1 MIEGMSAFANH
12 TTSLLRRDLAVA
24 ATGRGGGSSPAAPA
38 PSTLVPARDT
48 LDPKYTWDLTSIF
61 PSWESWEAAF
71 AELDRGIE
79 AYKKYE
85 GTLAQG
91 PDQLLRALRDR
102 DTLAQLSYKVWYYPS
117 LQYDEDQRNN
127 TINARRQ
134 RVQLLIAKW
143 QQATSWFQ
151 PELLKLPL
159 ALVRTWMDETP
170 ELAVYRFAIEE
181 VFRLQAHV
189 LDEQGEKLLSLT
201 ERIGSVPKDS
211 YAALSTADA
220 RFPTITLSTG
230 ETTQVSYGQYRKLLA
245 TCRSQ
250 ADRRLAYEALYD
262 TYTASLNTYAAI
274 YNGVMHGDWFEARAR
289 GYKTTLDAALFG
301 NAIPTSVVENL
312 IRETKNS
319 VGPFRRYHQ
328 LRKRVLQLKD
338 YYVFD
343 AFVPLVDYD
352 VKYAYDDVLDWI
364 VEAVAPLGPEYQ
376 ARVRRAFSERWIDVY
391 ENQGKRSGAYSA
403 PVYGANPY
411 MLLNYND
418 TLDAVF
424 TLAHELGH
432 SMHTMLS
439 HETQPFVYA
448 GYTIFVAEVPSTL
461 NEALLLDL
469 MLARAKT
476 REERVVLLQ
485 HAIDGIVG
493 TFYNQ
498 VLFADFELE
507 AHRLVE
513 QDQPITSETLSGI
526 YAKLLGEYWGDALSA
541 EPRAQHTWARIP
553 HFFQSP
559 YYVYQYATCF
569 ASTAKLMEEIGSE
582 DPAVRKAAVDRYLNL
597 LQSGGSDHPMELLKR
612 AGVDLSRP
620 ETVRAVSSQL
630 DGLVD
635 RLEREIG

>member
-1 MIEGMSAFANH
+1 M
-12 TTSLLRRDLAVA
+12 TS
-24 ATGRGGGSSPAAPA
+24 AAPA
-38 PSTLVPARDT
+38 ALVPAREAIDT
-48 LDPKYTWDLTSIF
+48 KYTWDLSSIF
-61 PSWESWEAAF
+61 ASWEAWEAAF
-71 AELDRGIE
+71 NELDRGIE
-79 AYKKYE
+79 AYKVYE

-91 PDQLLRALRDR
+91 PEQLLRALRDR
-102 DTLAQLSYKVWYYPS
+102 DALGQLSYKVWYYPS

-127 TINARRQ
+127 TVNARRQ

-143 QQATSWFQ
+143 QQASSWFH

-159 ALVRTWMDETP
+159 ATVREWLTSAP
-170 ELAVYRFAIEE
+170 GLAEYRFAIEE

-189 LDEQGEKLLSLT
+189 LNEQGEKLLSLSD
-201 ERIGSVPKDS
+201 RVGSVPRDA

-245 TCRSQ
+245 TCRAQ

-262 TYTASLNTYAAI
+262 TYINTLNTYATI

-301 NAIPTSVVENL
+301 NNIPTTVVENL
-312 IRETKNS
+312 IGETKQS
-319 VGPFRRYHQ
+319 VQAFRRYHR
-328 LRKRVLQLKD
+328 LRKRVLGLSD

-343 AFVPLVDYD
+343 AFIPLVDHD
-352 VKYAYDDVLDWI
+352 VKYAYDDVLEWI
-364 VEAVAPLGPEYQ
+364 VEAVAPLGKEYQ
-376 ARVRRAFSERWIDVY
+376 ARVRRAFAERWIDVY

-411 MLLNYND
+411 MLMNYND

-439 HETQPFVYA
+439 HETQPFVYS

-461 NEALLLDL
+461 NEALLLDY
-469 MLARAKT
+469 MLVRART
-476 REERVVLLQ
+476 REERVILLQ
-485 HAIDGIVG
+485 HAIDGIIG

-513 QDQPITSETLSGI
+513 KDQPITSEVLSGI
-526 YAKLLGEYWGDALSA
+526 YGKLLEEYWGDALSPD
-541 EPRAQHTWARIP
+541 PRAQHTWARIP

-569 ASTAKLMEEIGSE
+569 ASTAKLMEEMGGK
-582 DPAVRKAAVDRYLNL
+582 DPFARDRVVKRYLDL
-597 LQSGGSDHPMELLKR
+597 LKSGGSDHPMTLLKS
-612 AGVDLSRP
+612 AGVDLSQP

-630 DGLVD
+630 NGLVD
-635 RLEREIG
+635 RLEQELS

>member
-1 MIEGMSAFANH
+1 MS
-12 TTSLLRRDLAVA
+12 SVA
-24 ATGRGGGSSPAAPA
+24 PP
-38 PSTLVPARDT
+38 PSTLVPAREAIDT
-48 LDPKYTWDLTSIF
+48 KYTWDLTSIF
-61 PSWESWEAAF
+61 SSWEAWEAAF
-71 AELDRGIE
+71 QQLDQGIE
-79 AYKKYE
+79 EYKKYE
-85 GTLAQG
+85 GTLSQG
-91 PDQLLRALRDR
+91 AGQLLLALRDR
-102 DTLAQLSYKVWYYPS
+102 DALGQLSYKVWYYPS

-143 QQATSWFQ
+143 QQATSWFN
-151 PELLKLPL
+151 PELLKMPL
-159 ALVRTWMDETP
+159 DTVRQWLDGSP
-170 ELAVYRFAIEE
+170 DLAVYRFAVEE

-189 LDEQGEKLLSLT
+189 LNEQGERLLSLSD
-201 ERIGSVPKDS
+201 RVGSVPRDA

-230 ETTQVSYGQYRKLLA
+230 ESTQVSYGQYRKLLA

-250 ADRRLAYEALYD
+250 NDRRLAYEALYD
-262 TYTASLNTYAAI
+262 IYTASLNTYAAI
-274 YNGVMHGDWFEARAR
+274 YNGVMHGEWFEARAR
-289 GYKTTLDAALFG
+289 GYRTTLDAALFG

-312 IRETKNS
+312 IRETKAG
-319 VGPFRRYHQ
+319 VAPFRRYHQ
-328 LRKRVLQLKD
+328 LRKRVLGLND

-343 AFVPLVDYD
+343 AFIPLVQHD

-403 PVYGANPY
+403 PVYGGNPY
-411 MLLNYND
+411 MLMNYND
-418 TLDAVF
+418 TLDSVF

-461 NEALLLDL
+461 NEALLLDY
-469 MLARAKT
+469 MLARAKSK
-476 REERVVLLQ
+476 EERIVLLQ
-485 HAIDGIVG
+485 HAIDGIIG

-513 QDQPITSETLSGI
+513 RDQPITSEVLSGI
-526 YAKLLGEYWGDALSA
+526 YGRLLDEYWGDALSSDQ
-541 EPRAQHTWARIP
+541 RAQHTWARIP

-569 ASTAKLMEEIGSE
+569 ASTAKLMAEIGGSNAATRKT
-582 DPAVRKAAVDRYLNL
+582 AVTRYLDL
-597 LQSGGSDHPMELLKR
+597 LRSGGSDHPMTLLKK

-620 ETVRAVSSQL
+620 EAVKAVSSQL

-635 RLEREIG
+635 RLEKELGQ

>member
-1 MIEGMSAFANH
+1 MSASA
-12 TTSLLRRDLAVA
+12 S
-24 ATGRGGGSSPAAPA
+24 A
-38 PSTLVPARDT
+38 PSLVPTRDT
-48 LDPKYTWDLTSIF
+48 IDPKFTWDLSSIF
-61 PSWESWEAAF
+61 ASWEAWDAAF
-71 AELDRGIE
+71 SELDRGID
-79 AYKKYE
+79 AYTKYE

-91 PDQLLRALRDR
+91 PDRLLQALKDR
-102 DTLAQLSYKVWYYPS
+102 DALAQLSYKVWYYPS

-143 QQATSWFQ
+143 QQASSWFQ

-159 ALVRTWMDETP
+159 ATVRGWMAASA
-170 ELAVYRFAIEE
+170 ELATYRFAIEE

-189 LDEQGEKLLSLT
+189 LNEQGEKLLSLAD
-201 ERIGSVPKDS
+201 RVGGVPRDS

-250 ADRRLAYEALYD
+250 EDRRRAYEALYD
-262 TYTASLNTYAAI
+262 TYTATLNTYAAI

-289 GYKTTLDAALFG
+289 GYQTTLDAALFG

-312 IRETKNS
+312 IRETKHG
-319 VGPFRRYHQ
+319 VAPFRRYHQ
-328 LRKRVLQLKD
+328 LRKRVLQLQD

-343 AFVPLVDYD
+343 AFIPLVDFD
-352 VKYAYDDVLDWI
+352 VKYAYEDVLDWI
-364 VEAVAPLGPEYQ
+364 VEAVAPLGAEYQ

-411 MLLNYND
+411 MLMNYND

-461 NEALLLDL
+461 NEALLLDY
-469 MLARAKT
+469 MLQRAKS
-476 REERVVLLQ
+476 REERIVLLQ

-507 AHRLVE
+507 AHRMVE
-513 QDQPITSETLSGI
+513 QDQPITSEVLSGI
-526 YAKLLGEYWGDALSA
+526 YAKLLHEYWGDALSA
-541 EPRAQHTWARIP
+541 DPRAQHTWARIP

-569 ASTAKLMEEIGSE
+569 ASTAKIMEEINSE
-582 DPAVRKAAVDRYLNL
+582 DPATRAAAVDRYLKL
-597 LQSGGSDHPMELLKR
+597 LQSGGSDHPMTLLQR
-612 AGVDLSRP
+612 AGVDLSEP
-620 ETVRAVSSQL
+620 ETVRAVSAQL

-635 RLEREIG
+635 RLERELA

>member
-1 MIEGMSAFANH
+1 MSAFAQFN
-12 TTSLLRRDLAVA
+12 LRELRRDLAEA
-24 ATGRGGGSSPAAPA
+24 AAGRGGESSAAPA
-38 PSTLVPARDT
+38 PSLVPNRES
-48 LDPKYTWDLTSIF
+48 LDPKYTWDLSSIF
-61 PSWESWEAAF
+61 KSWEEWEAAF
-71 AELDRGIE
+71 NELDRGIE

-85 GTLAQG
+85 GTLGQG
-91 PDQLLRALRDR
+91 ASQLLKALKDR
-102 DTLAQLSYKVWYYPS
+102 DALGQLSYRVWYYPS

-134 RVQLLIAKW
+134 RVQLLMAKW
-143 QQATSWFQ
+143 QQATSWFN

-159 ALVRTWMDETP
+159 KTVREWLNENSGLAL
-170 ELAVYRFAIEE
+170 YRFAVEE
-181 VFRLQAHV
+181 VFRLQEHV
-189 LDEQGEKLLSLT
+189 LDEQGERLLSLT
-201 ERIGSVPKDS
+201 DRLGSVPKDS

-220 RFPTITLSTG
+220 KFPTITLSTG
-230 ETTQVSYGQYRKLLA
+230 ETTQVSYGQYRRLLA

-250 ADRRLAYEALYD
+250 EDRRKAYEALYD
-262 TYTASLNTYAAI
+262 TYTTSLNTYAAI

-312 IRETKNS
+312 IRETKNG
-319 VGPFRRYHQ
+319 VAPFRRYHK
-328 LRKRVLQLKD
+328 LRKRVLNLKD

-343 AFVPLVDYD
+343 AFVPLVEYD
-352 VKYAYDDVLDWI
+352 VKYSYEDVLDWI
-364 VEAVAPLGPEYQ
+364 VEAVAPLGSEYQ

-411 MLLNYND
+411 MLMNYND

-461 NEALLLDL
+461 NEALLLEF
-469 MLARAKT
+469 MLARAKSK
-476 REERVVLLQ
+476 EERIVLLQ
-485 HAIDGIVG
+485 HAIDGIIG

-498 VLFADFELE
+498 VLFADFELD

-513 QDQPITSETLSGI
+513 KDQPITSETLSGI
-526 YAKLLGEYWGDALSA
+526 YSKLLGEYWGDALS
-541 EPRAQHTWARIP
+541 PDQRAQHTWARIP

-569 ASTAKLMEEIGSE
+569 ASTAKLMQEIGSK
-582 DPAVRKAAVDRYLNL
+582 DPVKRDAAVDRYLNL
-597 LQSGGSDHPMELLKR
+597 LKSGGSDHPMELLKR
-612 AGVDLSRP
+612 AGVDLSQP
-620 ETVRAVSSQL
+620 ETVKAVSTQL

-635 RLEREIG
+635 KLEREIG

>member
-1 MIEGMSAFANH
+1 MIDNMSA
-12 TTSLLRRDLAVA
+12 S
-24 ATGRGGGSSPAAPA
+24 APA
-38 PSTLVPARDT
+38 SATVVPERSA

-61 PSWESWEAAF
+61 PSWEAWEAAF

-79 AYKKYE
+79 AYKQYE
-85 GTLAQG
+85 GTLGQDAG
-91 PDQLLRALRDR
+91 QLRRALVDR
-102 DTLAQLSYKVWYYPS
+102 DALEQLSYKVWYYPS

-134 RVQLLIAKW
+134 RVQLLMAKW
-143 QQATSWFQ
+143 QQAASWFQ

-159 ALVRTWMDETP
+159 ATVRQWMDASP

-181 VFRLQAHV
+181 VFRLQEHV
-189 LDEQGEKLLSLT
+189 LDERGEKLLSLT
-201 ERIGSVPKDS
+201 QRLGGVPRDS

-220 RFPTITLSTG
+220 KFPTITLSTG
-230 ETTQVSYGQYRKLLA
+230 ERVQVSYGQYRRLLSV
-245 TCRSQ
+245 CRSQ
-250 ADRRLAYEALYD
+250 EDRRKTYEALYD
-262 TYTASLNTYAAI
+262 TYEATLNTYAAI
-274 YNGVMHGDWFEARAR
+274 YNGVMHGEWFEARAR

-301 NAIPTSVVENL
+301 NNIPTSVVENL
-312 IRETKNS
+312 IHETKKG
-319 VGPFRRYHQ
+319 VGAFRRYHQ
-328 LRKRVLQLKD
+328 LRKRVLKLDD

-343 AFVPLVDYD
+343 AFVPLIDVDFKYPYD
-352 VKYAYDDVLDWI
+352 EVLDSI
-364 VEAVAPLGPEYQ
+364 VQAVAPLGAEYQ

-403 PVYGANPY
+403 PVYGSNPY
-411 MLLNYND
+411 MLMNYND

-439 HETQPFVYA
+439 HETQPFVYS

-469 MLARAKT
+469 MLARART
-476 REERVVLLQ
+476 REERIVLLQ
-485 HAIDGIVG
+485 HAIDGIIG
-493 TFYNQ
+493 TYYNQ
-498 VLFADFELE
+498 VLFADFELT
-507 AHRLVE
+507 AHRMVE
-513 QDQPITSETLSGI
+513 QDQPITSDVLSGI
-526 YAKLLGEYWGDALSA
+526 YAKLLTEYWGDALS
-541 EPRAQHTWARIP
+541 PDTRAQHTWSRIP

-569 ASTAKLMEEIGSE
+569 ASTAKLMEEIGSS
-582 DPAVRKAAVDRYLNL
+582 DAKTRAAAVDRYLKL

-612 AGVDLSRP
+612 AGVDLSKP

-635 RLEREIG
+635 RLEKELS

>member
-1 MIEGMSAFANH
+1 MIQGMSPP
-12 TTSLLRRDLAVA
+12 AV
-24 ATGRGGGSSPAAPA
+24 PA
-38 PSTLVPARDT
+38 PSTVVPARESIDA
-48 LDPKYTWDLTSIF
+48 KYTWDLNSIF
-61 PSWESWEAAF
+61 GSWDGWEAAF
-71 AELDRGIE
+71 AELDRGIDS
-79 AYKKYE
+79 YKKYE
-85 GTLAQG
+85 GTLAKG
-91 PDQLLRALRDR
+91 ADQLLSALIDR
-102 DTLAQLSYKVWYYPS
+102 DALGQLSYKVWYYPS

-159 ALVRTWMDETP
+159 ATVREWMDQSP
-170 ELAVYRFAIEE
+170 KLALYRFFIEE
-181 VFRLQAHV
+181 VFRLQEHV
-189 LDEQGEKLLSLT
+189 LNEQGEKLLSLT
-201 ERIGSVPKDS
+201 ERLGSVPKDS

-250 ADRRLAYEALYD
+250 ADRRAAYEALYD

-289 GYKTTLDAALFG
+289 GYQTTLDAALFG

-312 IRETKNS
+312 IREAKNG
-319 VGPFRRYHQ
+319 VAPFRRYHQ
-328 LRKRVLQLKD
+328 LRKKVLQLAD

-364 VEAVAPLGPEYQ
+364 VEAVAPLGSEYQ

-411 MLLNYND
+411 MLMNYND

-461 NEALLLDL
+461 NEALLLDF
-469 MLARAKT
+469 MLARAKS

-513 QDQPITSETLSGI
+513 RDQPITSETLSGI
-526 YAKLLGEYWGDALSA
+526 YSKLLGEYWGDALS
-541 EPRAQHTWARIP
+541 PDQRAQHTWARIP

-569 ASTAKLMEEIGSE
+569 ASTAKLMEEIGGANPSIRST
-582 DPAVRKAAVDRYLNL
+582 AVARYLQM
-597 LQSGGSDHPMELLKR
+597 LQAGGSDHPMTLLKN
-612 AGVDLSRP
+612 AGVNLSSP
-620 ETVRAVSSQL
+620 ETVRAVSAQL

-635 RLEREIG
+635 RLERELA

>member
-1 MIEGMSAFANH
+1 MSAPP
-12 TTSLLRRDLAVA
+12 TV
-24 ATGRGGGSSPAAPA
+24 
-38 PSTLVPARDT
+38 VPARETIDQ
-48 LDPKYTWDLTSIF
+48 KYTWDLTSIF
-61 PSWESWEAAF
+61 SSWEDWEAAF
-71 AELDRGIE
+71 AELDRGIG

-85 GTLAQG
+85 GTLSQG
-91 PDQLLRALRDR
+91 ADQLLRALQDR
-102 DTLAQLSYKVWYYPS
+102 DALAQLSYKVWYYPS

-134 RVQLLIAKW
+134 RVQLLLAKW
-143 QQATSWFQ
+143 QQAASWFQ

-159 ALVRTWMDETP
+159 DAVRKWMDASA
-170 ELAVYRFAIEE
+170 ELAIYRFAIEE

-189 LDEQGEKLLSLT
+189 LDEQGERLLSLT
-201 ERIGSVPKDS
+201 ERVGSVPRDS

-220 RFPTITLSTG
+220 RFPSITLSTG
-230 ETTQVSYGQYRKLLA
+230 ETVQVSYGQYRKLLA
-245 TCRSQ
+245 TCRAQ
-250 ADRRLAYEALYD
+250 EDRQKAYAALYD

-289 GYKTTLDAALFG
+289 GYRTTLDAALFG

-312 IRETKNS
+312 ISETKKG
-319 VGPFRRYHQ
+319 VAPFRRYHQ
-328 LRKRVLQLKD
+328 LRKRVLNLSD

-352 VKYAYDDVLDWI
+352 VKYAYEDVLDWI

-411 MLLNYND
+411 MLMNYND

-461 NEALLLDL
+461 NEALLLDF

-476 REERVVLLQ
+476 REERIVLLQ

-498 VLFADFELE
+498 VLFADFELQ

-513 QDQPITSETLSGI
+513 GDQPITSETLSGM
-526 YAKLLGEYWGDALSA
+526 YQKLLGEYWGDALSA
-541 EPRAQHTWARIP
+541 DPRAQHTWARIP

-569 ASTAKLMEEIGSE
+569 ASTAKLMEEIGSS
-582 DPAVRKAAVDRYLNL
+582 DKTVRNAAVDRYLKM
-597 LQSGGSDHPMELLKR
+597 LQSGGSDHPMELLKK
-612 AGVDLSRP
+612 AGVDLSKP
-620 ETVRAVSSQL
+620 ETVRAVSAQL

-635 RLEREIG
+635 RLERELA

>member
-1 MIEGMSAFANH
+1 MSSAE
-12 TTSLLRRDLAVA
+12 
-24 ATGRGGGSSPAAPA
+24 PA
-38 PSTLVPARDT
+38 PSLVPTRESIDA
-48 LDPKYTWDLTSIF
+48 KYTWDLNSIF
-61 PSWESWEAAF
+61 TSWEEWDAAF
-71 AELDRGIE
+71 NTLDRGIE
-79 AYKKYE
+79 SYKQYE

-91 PDQLLRALRDR
+91 ATRLLEALRDR
-102 DTLAQLSYKVWYYPS
+102 DQLGQLSYKVWYYPS

-134 RVQLLIAKW
+134 RVQLLLAKW

-159 ALVRTWMDETP
+159 ADIRTWMDTSA
-170 ELAVYRFAIEE
+170 ELATYRFAIEE

-189 LDEQGEKLLSLT
+189 LDEQGERLLSLT
-201 ERIGSVPKDS
+201 ERVSSVPRDS

-220 RFPTITLSTG
+220 KFPTITLSTG

-245 TCRSQ
+245 TCRAQ
-250 ADRRLAYEALYD
+250 EDRRKAFEALYD
-262 TYTASLNTYAAI
+262 TYIASLNTYATI

-289 GYKTTLDAALFG
+289 GYQTTLDAALYG

-312 IRETKNS
+312 IRETKNG
-319 VGPFRRYHQ
+319 VAPLRRYHK
-328 LRKRVLQLKD
+328 LRKRVLQLQD

-343 AFVPLVDYD
+343 AFVPLVEDK
-352 VKYAYDDVLDWI
+352 VTYAYDDVLDWI
-364 VEAVAPLGPEYQ
+364 VQAVAPLGAEYQ
-376 ARVRRAFSERWIDVY
+376 ARVRRAFSDRWIDVY

-403 PVYGANPY
+403 PVYGSNPY
-411 MLLNYND
+411 MLMNYND

-461 NEALLLDL
+461 NEALLLDF
-469 MLARAKT
+469 MLTRART

-485 HAIDGIVG
+485 HAIDNIVG

-513 QDQPITSETLSGI
+513 QDRPITSETLSGI
-526 YAKLLGEYWGDALSA
+526 YARLLGEYWGDALS
-541 EPRAQHTWARIP
+541 PDQRAQHTWARIP

-569 ASTAKLMEEIGSE
+569 ASTAKLMEEVGSK
-582 DPAVRKAAVDRYLNL
+582 DPVARQAAVDRYLTL
-597 LQSGGSDHPMELLKR
+597 LRSGGSDHPMELLKK
-612 AGVDLSRP
+612 AGVDLSKP
-620 ETVRAVSSQL
+620 ETVRAVSAQL
-630 DGLVD
+630 DSLVD
-635 RLEREIG
+635 RLEKELQ